1 MSDNNKLVINTPT
14 GFFLLPAPTIIY
26 CKEDHHT
33 CTFYVTG
40 NTVVPSEKSLS
51 FFETKLE
58 DWDFIRIN
66 KTLMVNVSHIK
77 NLKQEDQTYLILSDE
92 TRIPLTNKGLAK
104 VYDKIFQFKRPK
116 TELAMV
122 D

>member
-1 MSDNNKLVINTPT
+1 MSDTNKLVINTPT
-14 GFFLLPAPTIIY
+14 GFFLLPSQTIIY
-26 CKEDHHT
+26 CKEEHHT
-33 CTFYVTG
+33 CTFFVTG
-40 NTVVPSEKSLS
+40 NTQVPADKPIS

-66 KTLMVNVSHIK
+66 KTLMVNANHIK
-77 NLKQEDQTYLILSDE
+77 NLKQEDQTVLILSDD
-92 TRIPLTNKGLAK
+92 TRIPLTNKGLAQ